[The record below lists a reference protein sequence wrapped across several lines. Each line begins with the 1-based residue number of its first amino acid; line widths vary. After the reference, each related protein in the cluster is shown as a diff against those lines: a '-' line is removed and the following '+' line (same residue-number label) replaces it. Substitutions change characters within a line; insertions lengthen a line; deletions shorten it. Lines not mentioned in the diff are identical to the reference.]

1 MIKFIFKGILRD
13 KSRSLL
19 PVIVISIGVFLT
31 VFMSGWMK
39 GIFTDMIDMN
49 ARFTTGHVKIM
60 TRAYAENQNQL
71 QDQKCHNP
79 DYAPLSQRI
88 CPC

>member
-39 GIFTDMIDMN
+39 GIFEDVIDMS
-49 ARFTTGHVKIM
+49 AKFATGHVKIM
-60 TRAYAENQNQL
+60 TRSYW
-71 QDQKCHNP
+71 
-79 DYAPLSQRI
+79 
-88 CPC
+88 